1 MDDIEND
8 IGTALMRLRQA
19 FGKHG
24 IPCPDVLE
32 YSDGAKAYKAMAPLR
47 HALGP
52 ANWGMTSA
60 SNPVGEVSLA
70 GFSLRFEPR
79 KIEYPGTGQ
88 QLDDGVSGRIFKD
101 DLKEEPDGR
110 DDS

>member
-19 FGKHG
+19 FARHR

-32 YSDGAKAYKAMAPLR
+32 YSDGSKAYKAMIPLR

-52 ANWGMTSA
+52 ANWGMMQSSGT
-60 SNPVGEVSLA
+60 VGEASLA

-79 KIEYPGTGQ
+79 KIEYPGTGE
-88 QLDDGVSGRIFKD
+88 QLDDGVSGRVFYNST
-101 DLKEEPDGR
+101 KET
-110 DDS
+110 SK